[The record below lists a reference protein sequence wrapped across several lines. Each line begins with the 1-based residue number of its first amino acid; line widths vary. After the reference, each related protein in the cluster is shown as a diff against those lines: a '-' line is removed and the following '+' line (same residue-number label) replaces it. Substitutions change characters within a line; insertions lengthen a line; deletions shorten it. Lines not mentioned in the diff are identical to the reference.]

1 MITEFYLPTKIVLGE
16 GSIQKLGEIVREY
29 GMKALVFGSSSER
42 FKEILSDQLGKL
54 NISYHYFAVKGEP
67 TVELVQQAVEYGKS
81 RQVEVIIGIGGGSV
95 LDTAKAV
102 SGLINN
108 EGDIYDYL
116 EVIGK
121 GQSLTQPAVPFIAI
135 PTTAGTGTEVTK
147 NAVIGDPHQK
157 VKVSL
162 RSPLICPK
170 IALIDPELTY
180 QNPPEV
186 TAASGM
192 DALTQ
197 LIEPFVSNQPNEV
210 VDALCRDGIR
220 RIVHS
225 LPIAYRDPQNREARK
240 DMAVAS
246 LFSGIALANA
256 KLGAVHGFAGVL
268 GGMYGAPHGAICA
281 TLLPAVLEV
290 NLKALQE
297 RLPDSPYLSRYR
309 EIAKILALPDETQLS
324 DWAKDFIGQLNIPSL
339 AALGVRREDYE
350 TIVEKSARASSM
362 KGNPV
367 PLTQH
372 EMMAILEKAM

>member
-367 PLTQH
+367 PLTQN
-372 EMMAILEKAM
+372 EMMTILEKAM

>member
-54 NISYHYFAVKGEP
+54 DISYHYFAVKGEP

-121 GQSLTQPAVPFIAI
+121 GQSLKKPAFPFIAI

-309 EIAKILALPDETQLS
+309 EIAKILALPDENQLS

-339 AALGVRREDYE
+339 AALGIRREDYE

-367 PLTQH
+367 PLTQN
-372 EMMAILEKAM
+372 EMMTILEKAM

>member
-42 FKEILSDQLGKL
+42 FKEVLSDQLGKL

-102 SGLINN
+102 SGLVNN

-121 GQSLTQPAVPFIAI
+121 GQSLTQPALPFIAI

-186 TAASGM
+186 TASSGM

-220 RIVHS
+220 RIVHA

-290 NLKALQE
+290 NLNALQE

-309 EIAKILALPDETQLS
+309 EIANILALPDETQLS
-324 DWAKDFIGQLNIPSL
+324 DWAKDFIAQLKIPSL
-339 AALGVRREDYE
+339 AALGVRHQDYE
-350 TIVEKSARASSM
+350 TIIEKSARASSM
-362 KGNPV
+362 KGNPI
-367 PLTQH
+367 PLTKN
-372 EMMAILEKAM
+372 EMRMILEKAM